1 VIASVLAF
9 RARDSNGEDER
20 EREYLKMAEILMVKL
35 CWFSTDRREEK
46 VRKRFPAFLFVN
58 SLLLFLF
65 DTHAVNIFSKKIK
78 YIIDDG

>member
-1 VIASVLAF
+1 VKSEILVAHIYEVIASVLAF

-20 EREYLKMAEILMVKL
+20 EREREYLKMLEILMVKL

-58 SLLLFLF
+58 SL
-65 DTHAVNIFSKKIK
+65 
-78 YIIDDG
+78 